1 LAHALQPTHELVC
14 SIGVYLSDVDLT
26 LPVLVKQAWDGA
38 QSGASEPP
46 ATTGVNSAQYDVYNI
61 QSSTDSGLAYPP
73 TDSSSSSSSPPETV
87 PKLYIDVDSNLF
99 PNTGVHN
106 ASHPFAQTPSTESH
120 RPTPT
125 AGSYSSFNNQDILE
139 LHHAMEF
146 HKSGYADRA
155 TDMSYVT
162 SSLQAPKLYFQYS

>member
-1 LAHALQPTHELVC
+1 LAHALQPTHEQ
-14 SIGVYLSDVDLT
+14 
-26 LPVLVKQAWDGA
+26 QAWDGA

-46 ATTGVNSAQYDVYNI
+46 ATTDMNSAHYNVSDVYNI

-125 AGSYSSFNNQDILE
+125 TGSYSSFNNQDILE

-155 TDMSYVT
+155 TDMSHVT
-162 SSLQAPKLYFQYS
+162 SSLENTLRAPKLYFQYS